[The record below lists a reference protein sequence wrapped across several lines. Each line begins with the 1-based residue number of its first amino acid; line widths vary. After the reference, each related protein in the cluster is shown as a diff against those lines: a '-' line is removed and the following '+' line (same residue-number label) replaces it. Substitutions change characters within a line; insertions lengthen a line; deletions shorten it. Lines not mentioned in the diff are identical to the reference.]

1 MALDTLE
8 FERSTKDLDQESSR
22 IESQIADVRE
32 SHAKVE
38 DDIGDTEAQIKAL
51 EYKIS
56 VQKQT
61 QKELCSGK
69 DAIDAKGMEKEIA
82 LMKKRLRTLVASQ
95 ERLLRE
101 MELAIHKR
109 EDIAVKGRSSR
120 RGGSGMTKGELEKRL
135 HETSRRAQSLD
146 SDVQSATEALERTRE
161 EYNAL
166 SSALE
171 GATTEYVASKATLD
185 TLSNEVSAKEF
196 ALIRLRRTADLQNEL
211 LKRYEALQDGKI
223 EPVKLSARQSFEI
236 EKKLLRSKEKIESI
250 SVVLDGLALK
260 FPHQEEV
267 WDSLNALLLLENGDL
282 CEGQENGNG
291 VVNFWTAMSFCPRR
305 PRGERGRR
313 DRRRPP
319 PSAGRVRSRVI
330 TRVIG
335 VLVIGGTRGP
345 RAFSSRPSG
354 STSCSSVAMTLR
366 SFRGPD
372 GVSRDAATARGAPV
386 SLADYVARALCGLLP
401 LGPAAAEPRRSRY
414 GRRGRRWTMSKHDRC

>member
-32 SHAKVE
+32 SHGKVE
-38 DDIGDTEAQIKAL
+38 DDIRDTEAQIKAL
-51 EYKIS
+51 EYKIA

-267 WDSLNALLLLENGDL
+267 WDSLNALLLLENG
-282 CEGQENGNG
+282 EENGNG
-291 VVNFWTAMSFCPRR
+291 DQF
-305 PRGERGRR
+305 
-313 DRRRPP
+313 D
-319 PSAGRVRSRVI
+319 
-330 TRVIG
+330 
-335 VLVIGGTRGP
+335 
-345 RAFSSRPSG
+345 
-354 STSCSSVAMTLR
+354 
-366 SFRGPD
+366 
-372 GVSRDAATARGAPV
+372 
-386 SLADYVARALCGLLP
+386 
-401 LGPAAAEPRRSRY
+401 
-414 GRRGRRWTMSKHDRC
+414 